1 MAQTSWPF
9 ENIDTSEAQFSAWA
23 RNIGEGI
30 RADFG
35 GELAVSADGADM
47 TVDVLSGQ
55 ALVRGH
61 YYDSSSTEVITIPA
75 ADATNPRIDTLV
87 LKLDPTANTISLVVV
102 EGTPGASPSAPEL
115 TQTESLNYE
124 FPLAD
129 IAVAA
134 NAVAISS
141 GNVTDRRVFIG
152 VDDSTIQKS
161 LLSSTGDML
170 YASSASTPARL
181 PIGSEGEVLTVA
193 SGIPSWASP
202 SGGSSD
208 TWSLVNTITLTSG
221 TTSYAITGL
230 TGTAYTKYLIHLSSC
245 DVSAAN
251 TGVAFGYAA
260 GSALSYPKLLFAN
273 GGYLTYQNSSILA
286 RSANGSGFPLDG
298 HFYLEFGATGRVH
311 HQSLFGVLGGG
322 ASTDYGS
329 IMMGNLS
336 SAPSTSFDFIFTGG
350 TVGASGGTIYIYGA

>member
-87 LKLDPTANTISLVVV
+87 LKLDPTANTITLVVV

-141 GNVTDRRVFIG
+141 GDVTDRRTFIG
-152 VDDSTIQKS
+152 VDDSTIQKA

-170 YASSASTPARL
+170 YASSASNPARL
-181 PIGSEGEVLTVA
+181 AIGSEGEVLTVS
-193 SGIPSWASP
+193 SGIPAWEALP
-202 SGGSSD
+202 AGG
-208 TWSLVNTITLTSG
+208 TITWDFVG
-221 TTSYAITGL
+221 NTTPTTGVSSITITGL
-230 TGTAYTKYLIHLSSC
+230 TGYKKYLLRFNGIKSS
-245 DVSAAN
+245 SACYWNMKINNVDYTWAQLKLIGN
-251 TGVAFGYAA
+251 
-260 GSALSYPKLLFAN
+260 GSASSFIN
-273 GGYLTYQNSSILA
+273 GQNYLA
-286 RSANGSGFPLDG
+286 RTSNATTTALYGSVYVEFNSADGQGHYIVTTGSNGTS
-298 HFYLEFGATGRVH
+298 
-311 HQSLFGVLGGG
+311 
-322 ASTDYGS
+322 STDENYT
-329 IMMGNLS
+329 
-336 SAPSTSFDFIFTGG
+336 ATFTSFAPTTSLVIQLSAG
-350 TVGASGGTIYIYGA
+350 TVSSGTYSIFGGN